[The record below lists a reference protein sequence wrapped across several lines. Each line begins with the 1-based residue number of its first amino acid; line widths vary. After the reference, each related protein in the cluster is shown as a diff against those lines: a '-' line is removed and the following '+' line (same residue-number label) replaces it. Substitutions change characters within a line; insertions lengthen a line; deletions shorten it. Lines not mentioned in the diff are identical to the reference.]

1 MGTSS
6 YITLKMLKVVIATNT
21 FNTCTHN
28 VWAKKHIG
36 HTYVWQ
42 HNVWERERERERDR
56 QRERFEGHM
65 VNVCISREHYRSVCQ
80 LFSRAN
86 IKSLRSLAEAPWLT
100 HYIGLAFGLVSTRVQ
115 EESEYC
121 VRYARGTNLA
131 ILALAHSV
139 VRKLESDV
147 RNQFPVGMPLS
158 TDAQIAFR
166 MNWSNFGAWPFQ
178 CCSRLHVVMTW
189 WTEY

>member
-1 MGTSS
+1 MR
-6 YITLKMLKVVIATNT
+6 
-21 FNTCTHN
+21 
-28 VWAKKHIG
+28 
-36 HTYVWQ
+36 
-42 HNVWERERERERDR
+42 ERERERERETD
-56 QRERFEGHM
+56 RERDSKVTWSMCASHESI
-65 VNVCISREHYRSVCQ
+65 NYRSVCQ

-100 HYIGLAFGLVSTRVQ
+100 DYIGLAFGLVSTRVQ

-121 VRYARGTNLA
+121 VRYARGTSLA

-147 RNQFPVGMPLS
+147 RNQFHVGMPLA

-166 MNWSNFGAWPFQ
+166 MKWSNFGAWPFQ
-178 CCSRLHVVMTW
+178 SCSRLHVLMM
-189 WTEY
+189 

>member
-1 MGTSS
+1 MM
-6 YITLKMLKVVIATNT
+6 KKVVRASIWGPLHVLIATNT

-28 VWAKKHIG
+28 VWAKNTLGI
-36 HTYVWQ
+36 HTCG
-42 HNVWERERERERDR
+42 NITCERERER

-100 HYIGLAFGLVSTRVQ
+100 DYIGLAFGLVSTRVQ

-121 VRYARGTNLA
+121 VRYARGTSLA

-147 RNQFPVGMPLS
+147 RNQFHVGMPPS
-158 TDAQIAFR
+158 TDAQLAFG
-166 MNWSNFGAWPFQ
+166 MKWSNSGAWPFQ
-178 CCSRLHVVMTW
+178 SCSRLHVLMM
-189 WTEY
+189 